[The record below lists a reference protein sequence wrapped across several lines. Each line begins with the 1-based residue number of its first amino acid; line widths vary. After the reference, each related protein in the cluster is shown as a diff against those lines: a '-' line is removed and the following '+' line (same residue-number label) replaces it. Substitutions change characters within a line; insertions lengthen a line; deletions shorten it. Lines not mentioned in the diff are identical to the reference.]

1 MLALLADDPN
11 DDAINLLTAQMSA
24 KAGLKQFGEAGASA
38 ITKELEQLVYRKVL
52 EGKKA
57 HTLSREQK
65 KAALRYLMFLKMKR
79 SGKIKGRGCADGRK
93 QRVYKTKEETSS
105 PTISTEALFL
115 TCMID
120 ALEGRDVATLDIPGA
135 FMQADMDE
143 LVHLRIEGKIAR
155 LLIRVDERYKDMV
168 TYEGGKPVIYAELK
182 KALYGTLQAALLFW
196 QELSSFLGEL
206 GFVANPYDP
215 CVMNK
220 QIDGNQCTIG
230 WHVDDLKLSHVDS
243 RVVDQIIERLQQ
255 RFGREAPL
263 SVTRGSVHEYLGMQL
278 DFSTPQKVVFS
289 MESYIE
295 QVLLEC
301 PRGLGQG
308 PASTP
313 AAAHLFEVDVTAK
326 KLTDKARETFHHIM
340 AQLLYL
346 SKRARPD
353 LQTAI
358 SFLCTRVQ
366 QPDIDDYKKL
376 NRCLAYLRKTK
387 DMTLTLEADKTGDIR
402 WWVDASF
409 GVHPDLRSHTG
420 ATMTL
425 GRGCP
430 MSLSLKQKLNTRSS
444 TEAELVGVNDA
455 MGVILWTRMFLESQ
469 GVPIKDNVVFQD
481 NQSTMKLQNN
491 GKRSSGKKT
500 RHIDIRYYFIT
511 DNIRRKQVRVEY
523 CPTELMHADFFTKP
537 LQGALFRAHV
547 TAIMNLDP
555 EYFTR
560 SKSDDGVD
568 PSGPQECVAR
578 GKDKLWSEGSTNT
591 KITAKHPSPDSV
603 CSPAIPLTS

>member
-1 MLALLADDPN
+1 
-11 DDAINLLTAQMSA
+11 
-24 KAGLKQFGEAGASA
+24 
-38 ITKELEQLVYRKVL
+38 
-52 EGKKA
+52 
-57 HTLSREQK
+57 
-65 KAALRYLMFLKMKR
+65 
-79 SGKIKGRGCADGRK
+79 
-93 QRVYKTKEETSS
+93 
-105 PTISTEALFL
+105 
-115 TCMID
+115 
-120 ALEGRDVATLDIPGA
+120 
-135 FMQADMDE
+135 MQADMDE
-143 LVHLRIEGKIAR
+143 LVHLCIEGEIAR
-155 LLIRVDERYKDMV
+155 LLICVDECYKDMV

-206 GFVANPYDP
+206 GFSANPYDS

-220 QIDGNQCTIG
+220 QINGNQCTIG

-255 RFGREAPL
+255 RFGQEAPL
-263 SVTRGSVHEYLGMQL
+263 SVTHGHVHEYLGMKL
-278 DFSTPQKVVFS
+278 DFSRPQKVIFS
-289 MESYIE
+289 MEPYVE
-295 QVLLEC
+295 QVLLGC
-301 PRGLGQG
+301 PHGLGQG

-326 KLTDKARETFHHIM
+326 KLTDEAKESFHHIV

-353 LQTAI
+353 LQTAV
-358 SFLCTRVQ
+358 SFLVCTRVQ

-387 DMTLTLEADKTGDIR
+387 DMTLTLEADRTGGIR

-430 MSLSLKQKLNTRSS
+430 ISLSLKQKLNTRSS

-455 MGVILWTRMFLESQ
+455 MSVILWTRMFLESQ
-469 GVPIKDNVVFQD
+469 GFPVSDNVVYQD

-523 CPTELMHADFFTKP
+523 CPTDMMHADFFTKP
-537 LQGALFRAHV
+537 LQGSLFRAHV

-555 EYFTR
+555 DYFTR
-560 SKSDDGVD
+560 SKQDDASD
-568 PSGPQECVAR
+568 PSGPQECVER
-578 GKDKLWSEGSTNT
+578 REGKSWSEGSTNT
-591 KITAKHPSPDSV
+591 KITAEHPSSEFM
-603 CSPAIPLTS
+603 CSQANLLTS